1 MVIAFIILIIV
12 MAFLGAPMFA
22 ILSAFAL
29 LGFQLSNTQFASLIV
44 DIYSQF
50 SNNPVLY
57 TVPIFTFAGFILAE
71 SKASLRV
78 VNFSQAILGW
88 LPGGLA
94 IVSLVSCAFF
104 TTFTG
109 ASGVTIIAL
118 GGLLYPALI
127 KGKYSEK
134 FSLGLLTSSGSL
146 GLLFFPSLPIIIYGI
161 VAGTSITRLF
171 AAGLIPGLFLMI
183 IISFYSFFV
192 AKRSGTS
199 TFRISLSEIT
209 KTAWVAKWE
218 LFIPVI
224 LVVGIFGGFVTLGE
238 VASIMVAYA
247 FIVEIFIHKDIRI
260 GQFPLIIRES
270 MILVGAIFIIFASA
284 LALTTYMIDA
294 EIPMIVLQFI
304 QAHISSK
311 VTFLITLNIFLFI
324 VGSLMEIY
332 AALIVVPPL
341 IVPIAMSY
349 GINPVH
355 LGIIF
360 LTNLE
365 IGFFM
370 PPVGLNLLISC
381 IRFNKPLSSLYRAA
395 IPFIAIMIIG
405 LLVITYVPWLSL
417 VLIEHFGIQ

>member
-1 MVIAFIILIIV
+1 MVIAFVILIIV

-161 VAGTSITRLF
+161 VAGTSITQLF

-183 IISFYSFFV
+183 IMSFYSFFV
-192 AKRSGTS
+192 AKRYGTS
-199 TFRISLSEIT
+199 TFRISLNEIK

-218 LFIPVI
+218 LFIPVM

-247 FIVEIFIHKDIRI
+247 FIVGIFIHKDIRI

-270 MILVGAIFIIFASA
+270 MILVGAIFIIFGSA

-349 GINPVH
+349 GINPIH

-405 LLVITYVPWLSL
+405 LLVITYVPWLS
-417 VLIEHFGIQ
+417 VAIIEHFGIQ

>member
-171 AAGLIPGLFLMI
+171 AAGLIPGLFLII

-192 AKRSGTS
+192 ARRSGTS
-199 TFRISLSEIT
+199 TFRISLNEIAR
-209 KTAWVAKWE
+209 TAWIAKWE

-260 GQFPLIIRES
+260 RQFPLIIRES
-270 MILVGAIFIIFASA
+270 MILVGAIFIIFGSA

-304 QAHISSK
+304 QAHINSK
-311 VTFLITLNIFLFI
+311 ITFLITLNIFLFI

-395 IPFIAIMIIG
+395 MPFIAIMIIG

-417 VLIEHFGIQ
+417 TLIEHFGIQ